1 VSTGGTIARARDVL
15 SFRDFRQLVGVRLCT
30 QFGDGLFQAVVL
42 GSVVFSPTKHSTSVG
57 VAKALA
63 ILVVPY
69 SLVGPIAGV
78 FIDRWPRKLI
88 LAVTP
93 LARGALA
100 FLAIAGTGAA
110 VPFYLGALLV
120 LSANRFLLTTAT
132 AVIPKLVPSQD
143 LLTANS
149 VSTVSGTLTRFVGVA
164 VGGPLV
170 DAFGNGPVI
179 AATAVAW
186 VLTSV
191 FAVRIRA
198 DLSPEQAPTGRVSE
212 HVARVVRELGDGAR
226 RLLHT
231 PRALAPITSVTW
243 NQFLN
248 GIVFVVSLVVF
259 RERFHSGV
267 GSYSSLVIAGGIGV
281 LVGLATV
288 STLEDR
294 FSRRTVIAASFIF
307 SGVPLIVVSGAINRY
322 DILVVSFLLG
332 LAYAWLKITADTMT
346 QEAIPDRYRGRVF
359 SIYDIAQNMSGV
371 VAALIAIPLV
381 TNRSIG
387 GLVAG
392 VGVLFLVWVPWILRW
407 LQRSATIE
415 VRFSSGSRA
424 DETPRSV
431 VVGGEELPVEME
443 RSWREERA
451 GLRLLCFRLSLPD
464 GSRIEVSRA
473 EDGGP
478 WKLDRELAS

>member
-1 VSTGGTIARARDVL
+1 VTTSGTLGRAKDVL
-15 SFRDFRQLVGVRLCT
+15 SFRDFRQLVAVRLAT

-69 SLVGPIAGV
+69 SLVGPLAGV

-88 LAVTP
+88 LVVTP
-93 LARGALA
+93 LVRGGLA
-100 FLAIAGTGAA
+100 FLAIKGTG
-110 VPFYLGALLV
+110 VPFYVGALLV

-149 VSTVSGTLTRFVGVA
+149 VSTVSGTLMRFLGVA

-170 DAFGNGPVI
+170 DAVGNGPVI
-179 AATAVAW
+179 IATGAAW
-186 VLTSV
+186 ILTSL
-191 FAVRIRA
+191 FAVRIRT
-198 DLSPEQAPTGRVSE
+198 DLSPEQRPTAALTE
-212 HVARVVRELGDGAR
+212 HLARVVRELGDGAR

-248 GIVFVVSLVVF
+248 GIIFVVSLVVF

-267 GSYSSLVIAGGIGV
+267 GSYSSIVVAGGVGV
-281 LVGLATV
+281 LLGLATV
-288 STLEDR
+288 NPVEER
-294 FSRRTVIAASFIF
+294 FSRRTVIAASFVI
-307 SGVPLIVVSGAINRY
+307 SGIPLILVAAAINRY
-322 DILVVSFLLG
+322 DILAVSFLLG
-332 LAYAWLKITADTMT
+332 MAYSWLKITADTMT
-346 QEAIPDRYRGRVF
+346 QEAIPDRFRGRVF

-371 VAALIAIPLV
+371 VAALLAIPLV

-392 VGVLFLVWVPWILRW
+392 VGALFLAWTPWILRW
-407 LQRSATIE
+407 LQRSGTIE
-415 VRFSSGSRA
+415 VRSYAGSHA

-431 VVGGEELPVEME
+431 VMGGEEVPVEVE

-451 GLRLLCFRLSLPD
+451 GLRLLCFRLALPD
-464 GSRIEVSRA
+464 GTRIEVSRT

-478 WKLDRELAS
+478 WRLDRELAS

>member
-1 VSTGGTIARARDVL
+1 VSPSGTVARVRDVL
-15 SFRDFRQLVGVRLCT
+15 SSRDFRLLVAVRLCT

-69 SLVGPIAGV
+69 SLVGPFAGV

-88 LAVTP
+88 LVVTP
-93 LARGALA
+93 LVRGGLA
-100 FLAIAGTGAA
+100 FLVIAGTG
-110 VPFYLGALLV
+110 VPVSFYLGALLV

-149 VSTVSGTLTRFVGVA
+149 VSTVSGTLMRFLGVA

-179 AATAVAW
+179 LGTAAAW
-186 VLTSV
+186 ALTSA
-191 FAVRIRA
+191 FAARIGT
-198 DLSPEQAPTGRVSE
+198 DLSPEQAPAGALTE
-212 HVARVVRELGDGAR
+212 HVARVVRELGDGAK

-231 PRALAPITSVTW
+231 PRALAPISSVTW

-267 GSYSSLVIAGGIGV
+267 GSYSSLVVAGGIGV
-281 LVGLATV
+281 LLGLATV
-288 STLEDR
+288 NLVEGR
-294 FSRRTVIAASFIF
+294 FTRRTVIAGSFVI
-307 SGVPLIVVSGAINRY
+307 SGVPLILVAFAINRY

-346 QEAIPDRYRGRVF
+346 QETIPDRFRGRVF

-371 VAALIAIPLV
+371 VAALLAIPLV
-381 TNRSIG
+381 NNRSIG

-392 VGVLFLVWVPWILRW
+392 VGVLFLAWTPWILRW
-407 LQRSATIE
+407 LRRSATID
-415 VRFSSGSRA
+415 VRSYAGSRA

-431 VVGGEELPVEME
+431 MMGGEEMAVEVE

-451 GLRLLCFRLSLPD
+451 GARLLCFRLALPD
-464 GSRIEVSRA
+464 GSRIEVSRTEA
-473 EDGGP
+473 GGP
-478 WKLDRELAS
+478 WRLDRELTS